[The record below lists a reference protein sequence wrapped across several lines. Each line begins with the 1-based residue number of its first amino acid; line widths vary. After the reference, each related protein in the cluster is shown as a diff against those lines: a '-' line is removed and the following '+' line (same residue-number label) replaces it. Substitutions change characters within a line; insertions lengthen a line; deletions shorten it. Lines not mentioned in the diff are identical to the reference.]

1 MAKKTAKEYYLM
13 HKDVLVCLMEIT
25 ENGELGNYR
34 VNEAAIDHF
43 PLGGRMNDIKFHD
56 WWKDR
61 AIPRSRHGVKSAL
74 QKLGYSSTN
83 NALVDNL
90 ALSLSDCYWIQPRGE
105 GLKWSDVNLFKNDF
119 VDTFGEISLNEDYV
133 FDLKDKTKFSCAAS
147 QGKLQKKWCID
158 EDGRR
163 YLIKGN
169 YGQSYQQSINEVF
182 ATRLHRKQGFDN
194 FVEYQ
199 LTELTVSGGAKGL
212 GCMSYNFCNENVEC
226 ISAWEL
232 LQLGKLKSN
241 ESSYFPLKKICMD
254 LKIPE
259 EEFDYFMD
267 YEIMTD
273 FLLTNTDRH
282 MNNISIL
289 RNPDSLEI
297 LGFAPIY
304 DSGNSM
310 FYNIPYE
317 QLKYIHINDIKT
329 HSFIEKEVK
338 LLSYVHNRKVLD
350 LDKAE
355 MEFDIFER
363 DTLERHIRNPLL
375 QELYEKKLMK
385 LKTFQNGRDIWKSV

>member
-1 MAKKTAKEYYLM
+1 
-13 HKDVLVCLMEIT
+13 
-25 ENGELGNYR
+25 
-34 VNEAAIDHF
+34 
-43 PLGGRMNDIKFHD
+43 
-56 WWKDR
+56 
-61 AIPRSRHGVKSAL
+61 
-74 QKLGYSSTN
+74 
-83 NALVDNL
+83 
-90 ALSLSDCYWIQPRGE
+90 
-105 GLKWSDVNLFKNDF
+105 
-119 VDTFGEISLNEDYV
+119 
-133 FDLKDKTKFSCAAS
+133 
-147 QGKLQKKWCID
+147 
-158 EDGRR
+158 
-163 YLIKGN
+163 
-169 YGQSYQQSINEVF
+169 
-182 ATRLHRKQGFDN
+182 
-194 FVEYQ
+194 
-199 LTELTVSGGAKGL
+199 
-212 GCMSYNFCNENVEC
+212 
-226 ISAWEL
+226 
-232 LQLGKLKSN
+232 
-241 ESSYFPLKKICMD
+241 
-254 LKIPE
+254 
-259 EEFDYFMD
+259 
-267 YEIMTD
+267 
-273 FLLTNTDRH
+273 